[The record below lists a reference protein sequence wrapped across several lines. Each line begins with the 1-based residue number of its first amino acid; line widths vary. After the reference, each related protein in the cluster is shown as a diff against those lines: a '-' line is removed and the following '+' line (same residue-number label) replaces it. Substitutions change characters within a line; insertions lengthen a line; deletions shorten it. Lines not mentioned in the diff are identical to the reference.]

1 MRGVPYS
8 DNGQCEWETRIATIG
23 GQAVTLVQPI
33 AVTPTTSVNVPSL
46 SIGANPTFTVGTIK
60 RTVAEILGDEVH
72 APITCQ
78 ALLESANTAVI
89 GSTVGTGYHALPP
102 SGRKIHEHLIP
113 FRNFYQTSNNNKTDV
128 NSVPSGS
135 HTLLADTGLARDAG
149 DYKQYNGWKTQ
160 GNVFTNTDTS
170 MFDVHFVI
178 FQILLFATLCH
189 VRIHVRFQ
197 IFNPIL
203 LTRKSFTFSLTR
215 PLFNKDHFEVFPSSI
230 ISDNS
235 VYVIIICIRVIFTI
249 MHTIVLMVLS
259 SLNKVGSMTHI
270 TQVDIRVYV
279 YNFIYFSLT
288 IVKSF
293 FGH

>member
-8 DNGQCEWETRIATIG
+8 DNSQCEWETRITTIG
-23 GQAVTLVQPI
+23 GQAVTLLQP
-33 AVTPTTSVNVPSL
+33 VTPTTSVNVPSL

-78 ALLESANTAVI
+78 SLLESANTAVI

-170 MFDVHFVI
+170 MFDSVGNYGVKCKVAGYYKI
-178 FQILLFATLCH
+178 TCH
-189 VRIHVRFQ
+189 MCFHSTAQNSPVAVRFAQ
-197 IFNPIL
+197 GALNNFVNDADFENPGPVQVSGPMINIGA
-203 LTRKSFTFSLTR
+203 TRNTSSTTSLSHVINCAANDVLSVCTTR
-215 PLFNKDHFEVFPSSI
+215 AGTTGTVTTAACTCTLRVEYKGPSS
-230 ISDNS
+230 
-235 VYVIIICIRVIFTI
+235 
-249 MHTIVLMVLS
+249 
-259 SLNKVGSMTHI
+259 
-270 TQVDIRVYV
+270 
-279 YNFIYFSLT
+279 
-288 IVKSF
+288 
-293 FGH
+293 

>member
-78 ALLESANTAVI
+78 SLLESANTAVI

-170 MFDVHFVI
+170 MFDSVGNYGVKCKVAGYYKITCHMF
-178 FQILLFATLCH
+178 FHSTDAFAS
-189 VRIHVRFQ
+189 VAVRFAKGDLNDNVNNSS
-197 IFNPIL
+197 FENPGPVVVSGPMTNTPSGRNTSSTTYLSHIIDCAANDVL
-203 LTRKSFTFSLTR
+203 SVYTTRAGVTGTVTTAPCTCTLRVEYKG
-215 PLFNKDHFEVFPSSI
+215 PSS
-230 ISDNS
+230 
-235 VYVIIICIRVIFTI
+235 
-249 MHTIVLMVLS
+249 
-259 SLNKVGSMTHI
+259 
-270 TQVDIRVYV
+270 
-279 YNFIYFSLT
+279 
-288 IVKSF
+288 
-293 FGH
+293 